1 MTSPLF
7 TFAALTPDAS
17 ASEFLFAYSLI
28 CQSEQRGFKRVAWI
42 CQKWREYLGE
52 CPIASVT
59 RIDVSRY
66 IDFRK
71 IHGVSNSSI
80 NREISVLSAAIG
92 YACKRW
98 AWNMANPV
106 SGLYL
111 KMPEG
116 RLRWLTREEALRL
129 LTQAKSSD
137 APHLFDFLRLALNTG
152 MRRGEMLG
160 LEWYRVDFDNS
171 RALLEGI
178 HTKSGKRRYVPLNQ
192 GALDAL
198 TSRKQFRDK
207 FAPESKN
214 VFVQKNGKPVV
225 QINYTFRQA
234 CEKSGIEDFRI
245 HDLRHT
251 FASWL
256 VSEGV
261 PLSELRDLLGHA
273 TIVQTE
279 RYAHLAPGRLHQ
291 AVRILD
297 EFAWLGFS
305 HAS

>member
-1 MTSPLF
+1 MNAPLF
-7 TFAALTPDAS
+7 SFAALNQDAS
-17 ASEFLFAYSLI
+17 ASEFLLAYSLI
-28 CQSEQRGFKRVAWI
+28 AANEQRGFKRVAWI
-42 CQKWREYLGE
+42 CEKWRQYLGDR
-52 CPIASVT
+52 PISSIT

-66 IDFRK
+66 IDFRR

-80 NREISVLSAAIG
+80 NREISVLSAAIS
-92 YACKRW
+92 YAVKRW
-98 AWNMANPV
+98 CWNIANPV
-106 SGLYL
+106 AGLYL

-116 RLRWLTREEALRL
+116 RLRWLTRDESVRL

-137 APHLFDFLRLALNTG
+137 APHLLDFLRLALNTG

-160 LEWYRVDFDNS
+160 LDWCRIDFDNA
-171 RALLEGI
+171 RILLEGI
-178 HTKSGKRRYVPLNQ
+178 HTKNGKRRYVPLNQ

-198 TSRKQFRDK
+198 KSRKHYRDK
-207 FAPESKN
+207 FAPDSAK

-225 QINYTFRQA
+225 QINFAFRQC

-261 PLSELRDLLGHA
+261 PLSELRDLLGHSS
-273 TIVQTE
+273 IVQTE

-291 AVRILD
+291 AVKILD
-297 EFAWLGFS
+297 NFFTA
-305 HAS
+305 